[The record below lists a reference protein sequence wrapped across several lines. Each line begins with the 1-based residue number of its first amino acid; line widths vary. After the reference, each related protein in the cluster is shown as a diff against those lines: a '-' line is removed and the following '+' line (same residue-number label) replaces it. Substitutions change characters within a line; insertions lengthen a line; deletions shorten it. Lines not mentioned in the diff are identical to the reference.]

1 MLPSAWAM
9 CLDLGG
15 RYAGAVS
22 GAMNS
27 REQVGGFTCSVL
39 FGYLVRIYGNYNTP
53 LFAIALMLMSSA
65 FVFFRIDSSR
75 LILAEEGEP
84 QTA

>member
-1 MLPSAWAM
+1 M

-27 REQVGGFTCSVL
+27 SGQLGGFTCSVL

-53 LFAIALMLMSSA
+53 VFAIALMLMLSA

-75 LILAEEGEP
+75 PILAEDGAP